1 MNIRTLQE
9 PTPEGRL
16 AAVVRDE
23 MMRHLDAK
31 PPRLPDYADFR
42 EALTRSRQVQIEIL
56 HGQLQEARRKPRNDA
71 RVRELMGEIACL
83 LI

>member
-23 MMRHLDAK
+23 MMRHIDARR
-31 PPRLPDYADFR
+31 PHLADYADFR
-42 EALTRSRQVQIEIL
+42 DALRRQVQIEIL
-56 HGQLQEARRKPRNDA
+56 HAKIEEARLKPRNDV
-71 RVRELMGEIACL
+71 RIRELMGELACL
-83 LI
+83 LT